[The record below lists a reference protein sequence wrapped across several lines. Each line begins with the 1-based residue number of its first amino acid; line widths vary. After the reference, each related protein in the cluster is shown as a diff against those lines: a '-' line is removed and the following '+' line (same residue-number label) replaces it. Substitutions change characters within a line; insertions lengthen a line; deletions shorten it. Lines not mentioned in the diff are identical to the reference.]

1 MMRAALF
8 TTAFLCVNLYAD
20 ISLDSSMTAEQQQST
35 GVSTLS
41 PEQKKALES
50 WLNANFEPKKI
61 KAAGSLSLSE
71 NIENGKQLRLSNGAL
86 YEIAPQDRVH
96 TALWIT
102 PFPITIEKSGDP
114 SYPDKLINGYSQTSV
129 KAKLVEQ
136 PSS

>member
-1 MMRAALF
+1 MRAALF
-8 TTAFLCVNLYAD
+8 ATAFLCLNLYAD
-20 ISLDSSMTAEQQQST
+20 ISLDSSMTREQQQST
-35 GVSTLS
+35 GISTLS

-50 WLNANFEPKKI
+50 WLNSNFQPKQT
-61 KAAGSLSLSE
+61 KAAETLYLSE
-71 NIENGKQLRLSNGAL
+71 NIENGKQIRLSNNAL

-114 SYPDKLINGYSQTSV
+114 SYPDKLTNGYSQTSV

-136 PSS
+136 PNS